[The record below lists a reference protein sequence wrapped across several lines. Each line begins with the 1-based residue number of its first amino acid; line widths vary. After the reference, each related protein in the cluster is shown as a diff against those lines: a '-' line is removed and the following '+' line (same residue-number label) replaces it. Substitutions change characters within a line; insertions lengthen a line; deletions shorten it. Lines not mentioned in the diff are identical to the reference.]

1 MTTALIFP
9 GQGSQAVGMGQALA
23 ENFAAARAVF
33 EEVDDA
39 LNQHLSKIMFEGPEA
54 DLTATENTQPAIMAC
69 SIAALRVMEAE
80 MGFKVADAASF
91 VAGHSLGE
99 YAALTA
105 AGTFT
110 LAEAAKLLRIRG
122 EAMQAAVPAG
132 EGAMAAIIGPSFD
145 EVQAIA
151 NEANGDGEICEVAN
165 YNNDQQIV
173 LSGSAKGIE
182 RAIEIAKEK
191 GAKRAVPLAVSAPFH
206 CSLMQPAAERM
217 AQALADADVKAPC
230 VSVVANVNAQ
240 AVSDAAT
247 IRDLLVQQVTS
258 MVKWRESVSYMKDQ
272 GVDRMIEIGHGNVL
286 SGLVKRID
294 RDIVTVNIS
303 QPADLDGF
311 AKAA

>member
-110 LAEAAKLLRIRG
+110 LADAAKLLRIRG

-151 NEANGDGEICEVAN
+151 NEANGEGEICEVAN

-230 VSVVANVNAQ
+230 VPVVANVNAQ

>member
-151 NEANGDGEICEVAN
+151 NEANGEGEICEVAN

-230 VSVVANVNAQ
+230 VPVVANVNAQ